1 MGGEGASFT
10 RHVPTA
16 PWSGILSGSG
26 VTSMPTNVIP
36 APALIARILDAAREY
51 RDRAQTAPEAQDDPT
66 LVAVGGD
73 GFLAQ
78 RLGRKP
84 TEVEAE
90 LFWAEVGAER

>member
-1 MGGEGASFT
+1 
-10 RHVPTA
+10 
-16 PWSGILSGSG
+16 
-26 VTSMPTNVIP
+26 MPTNVIP